1 MMEKYMSK
9 INTKKEQNLSTP
21 IYNQNS
27 RVKSQ

>member
-1 MMEKYMSK
+1 MEKHMSK
-9 INTKKEQNLSTP
+9 ISIPKTQNISTP